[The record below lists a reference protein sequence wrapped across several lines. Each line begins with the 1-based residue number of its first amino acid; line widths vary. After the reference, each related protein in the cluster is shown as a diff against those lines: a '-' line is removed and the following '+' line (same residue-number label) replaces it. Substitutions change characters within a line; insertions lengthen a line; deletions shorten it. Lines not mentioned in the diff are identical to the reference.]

1 MAKRQDR
8 DIAALI
14 EDEVAAIEADRDAPI
29 PDSANISRGHG
40 RSKTLQVRLNPDEF
54 AELER
59 LAANRGLPTSTVA
72 REAIM
77 RLIRP
82 EVARTVAASRLVD
95 EFARYIDTIGVVE
108 GEQLTGMPR
117 TASSVL
123 GLFPHG
129 VSDMLPSIGAAAEL
143 YRRSSMGAGAEL
155 YARLLK
161 SGGYGDAMAR
171 LGETM
176 LQAMAFSPQVG
187 GLARLCELAEHDL
200 KYEVYTDREEKY
212 RFRVKAP
219 DGEIILTSGAFE
231 SRSEAK
237 DALADLQ
244 ETIGEMS
251 NAEST

>member
-1 MAKRQDR
+1 MAKRQDK

-29 PDSANISRGHG
+29 PDSANVSRGHG

-72 REAIM
+72 REAII

-82 EVARTVAASRLVD
+82 DVARTVAASRLVD

-108 GEQLTGMPR
+108 GEQLPAMPR
-117 TASSVL
+117 SAPSVF
-123 GLFPHG
+123 GLFPHT
-129 VSDMLPSIGAAAEL
+129 VSDMPASP
-143 YRRSSMGAGAEL
+143 GAGAEL
-155 YARLLK
+155 YKRLLK
-161 SGGYGDAMAR
+161 SGVYGDAMLR
-171 LGETM
+171 FGGTM
-176 LQAMAFSPQVG
+176 LQAMALSPQVG
-187 GLARLCELAEHDL
+187 GLARLVELAGQDL
-200 KYEVYTDREEKY
+200 GYEVYTDPQRKH

-219 DGEIILTSGAFE
+219 GGEIILTSGAFE

-244 ETIGEMS
+244 ETVGDMRI
-251 NAEST
+251 AESN

>member
-29 PDSANISRGHG
+29 PDSANVSRGHG

-59 LAANRGLPTSTVA
+59 LAASRGLPTSTVA
-72 REAIM
+72 REAII

-82 EVARTVAASRLVD
+82 YVARTVAASRLVD

-108 GEQLTGMPR
+108 GEQLTAMPR
-117 TASSVL
+117 STPSLLS
-123 GLFPHG
+123 LFPHR
-129 VSDMLPSIGAAAEL
+129 VSDMPASTE
-143 YRRSSMGAGAEL
+143 AGAEL
-155 YARLLK
+155 YKRLLQ
-161 SGGYGDAMAR
+161 SGGYGDAMRR

-176 LQAMAFSPQVG
+176 AFQAMALSPQVG
-187 GLARLCELAEHDL
+187 GLARLVELAKHDL
-200 KYEVYTDREEKY
+200 EYKVYTDPQRKY
-212 RFRVKAP
+212 RFRVAAP
-219 DGEIILTSGAFE
+219 GGEIILTSGAFE

-244 ETIGEMS
+244 ETVGDLRI
-251 NAEST
+251 AEST